1 MLNFLVP
8 ILKNPLSRLIVSK
21 TIEKVSH
28 HLEKEKIIRAKEIE
42 ASKTVDVANIKASSS
57 SFRDELLTII
67 ISGIL
72 ICTFLPIT
80 QPHMIKGFEIMRT
93 APTEFWWAVLI
104 CFSGSFGLST
114 LRNIKN
120 GKKK

>member
-8 ILKNPLSRLIVSK
+8 ILKNPLSRLIISK

-28 HLEKEKIIRAKEIE
+28 HLEKEKIIRAREIE

>member
-28 HLEKEKIIRAKEIE
+28 HLEKEKIIRAREIE

-80 QPHMIKGFEIMRT
+80 QPHMIKGFEILKT

>member
-8 ILKNPLSRLIVSK
+8 ILKNPLSRLIISK

-28 HLEKEKIIRAKEIE
+28 HLEREKIIRAKEIE

>member
-8 ILKNPLSRLIVSK
+8 ILKNPLSRLIISK

-93 APTEFWWAVLI
+93 TPTEFWWAVLI

>member
-1 MLNFLVP
+1 MLNFLLP
-8 ILKNPLSRLIVSK
+8 ILKNPLTRIIASK
-21 TIEKVSH
+21 TIGAIQHK
-28 HLEKEKIIRAKEIE
+28 LEKDKIIRVREIE
-42 ASKTVDVANIKASSS
+42 ASKTVDVANIKASSN

-80 QPHMIKGFEIMRT
+80 QPHMIKGFEILKT

-120 GKKK
+120 SKKK